1 MIEADDDKVLRLH
14 AEQLQVS
21 RRRRPGET
29 VRVRT
34 VTTEHG
40 QLVEEPLTHERV
52 EVLRVPVGRVVDTVP
67 EIRQEGDV
75 TIMPVVEEQMIV
87 QRRLVLK
94 EEVHV
99 RRVRT
104 STLHRETVIL
114 RQQEAVV
121 TRIQAE
127 IGQGH
132 GPTGATETLSGED

>member
-1 MIEADDDKVLRLH
+1 MIDTDDDKILRLH

-21 RRRRPGET
+21 RRQRSGET
-29 VRVRT
+29 VRVQT

-52 EVLRVPVGRVVDTVP
+52 EVVRVPVDRIVETVP

-99 RRVRT
+99 RRIQA

-114 RQQEAVV
+114 RHQEAVI
-121 TRIQAE
+121 TRIQPE
-127 IGQGH
+127 
-132 GPTGATETLSGED
+132 TGRIDRPAGKIETISGGD